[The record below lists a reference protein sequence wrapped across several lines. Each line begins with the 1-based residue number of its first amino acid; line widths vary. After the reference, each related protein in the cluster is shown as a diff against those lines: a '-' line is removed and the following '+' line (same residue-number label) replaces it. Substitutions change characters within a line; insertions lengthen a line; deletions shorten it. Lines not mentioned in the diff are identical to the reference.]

1 MKVNKKFDFY
11 VLKFFLFKKIMDK
24 LKSINQKEINHNV
37 IEVMKYSGYNE
48 EKAKKEMIIDVI
60 REIRTHQWQVCRC
73 EWYKPLKSKDIEK
86 MLEKLDWDVTECIR
100 ILKYKTIDE
109 WLNENGF

>member
-1 MKVNKKFDFY
+1 MKVK
-11 VLKFFLFKKIMDK
+11 KKIDFFNLIFFYKKIVK
-24 LKSINQKEINHNV
+24 LKEINQMEINYNV
-37 IEVMKYSGYNE
+37 KEVMKYTGYTE

-86 MLEKLDWDVTECIR
+86 MLEKLDWDVMECIR
-100 ILKYKTIDE
+100 ILKYKTINE
-109 WLNENGF
+109 WLYDNGF